1 MKKLLCVV
9 LSLLILCACSIINE
23 KQPAESVSPVAEET
37 NYQPPVDVKPEFAA
51 VTDISS
57 SVIANE
63 PEFDESFAKETLML
77 QENELGEYVFSPYQ
91 LHITPEMK
99 LHYSATWAK
108 SGCEVYFGLLNSD
121 NEVYAASAAGGT
133 LRGILSMEHVPQDD
147 YQLILYSSN
156 NPEVQAVLHYQ
167 FE

>member
-9 LSLLILCACSIINE
+9 VSLLILCACSIINE

-37 NYQPPVDVKPEFAA
+37 NYQPPIDVKPEFAA

-63 PEFDESFAKETLML
+63 PQFDGSFGKETLML
-77 QENELGEYVFSPYQ
+77 QENELGEYVFSAYQ

-99 LHYSATWAK
+99 LH
-108 SGCEVYFGLLNSD
+108 
-121 NEVYAASAAGGT
+121 
-133 LRGILSMEHVPQDD
+133 
-147 YQLILYSSN
+147 
-156 NPEVQAVLHYQ
+156 
-167 FE
+167 